1 MKVFLVLYLC
11 SSVANTCLNPIIIP
25 DPFEDD
31 YTCLLDG
38 YNKSYEKL
46 VEIQVEFISSLIVKK
61 LLFHHQNQRLK
72 RNGYISRKK
81 SYT

>member
-46 VEIQVEFISSLIVKK
+46 VEIGKHDVNTSGIYIKFDCKEIVVPLPKPK
-61 LLFHHQNQRLK
+61 VK
-72 RNGYISRKK
+72 
-81 SYT
+81 T

>member
-46 VEIQVEFISSLIVKK
+46 IEITKNL
-61 LLFHHQNQRLK
+61 
-72 RNGYISRKK
+72 
-81 SYT
+81 